1 MPIVSPSGGGCVMP
15 RQRSGRHLRSRPHLD
30 LDAAFRAAAHGRHS
44 RGNRA
49 THLGRRS
56 PIRAALAVICALSLV
71 GALSLLLGAPA
82 GSATFPFLPRADMDV
97 ASSWETS
104 GDASGSTTQFQ
115 GWLVA
120 SGSKSYSLLS
130 GSGVITVTVDCS
142 GRAEMKVALIN
153 SRGYTETA
161 YTKVCSR
168 GPISVSKTVSV
179 AGSYTVKLTELAGFS
194 TGYTATVLS
203 PATTAST
210 PATST
215 TTAAVT
221 TTSTSQAS
229 NLGVTTTTSRATTTA
244 AASSGKIWLA
254 LYLQYIDVRS
264 QFDIYNQNTDGGDIT
279 RLRANG
285 NSDGLCDTGMKPQYV
300 TSAQALPGAAG
311 TAYKCSRAIVENAGF
326 AIAEF
331 NFETGFNIPEDNNDP
346 LAAVRRASNAAHAAG
361 LQLRCTPDRQ
371 LTKNLAGQ
379 FAPYCDY
386 YHIQAQSL
394 QPDGVGAYSTFVHD
408 IVAKLKAANPRL
420 QGKITVQVSPG
431 RGAPSGKDV
440 QQHMRDCVDS
450 VMDVADGASMWF
462 GGNELHQLR
471 SFVAWFDM
479 KYGS

>member
-1 MPIVSPSGGGCVMP
+1 V
-15 RQRSGRHLRSRPHLD
+15 
-30 LDAAFRAAAHGRHS
+30 
-44 RGNRA
+44 
-49 THLGRRS
+49 THLGRPS
-56 PIRAALAVICALSLV
+56 PVRAALAVACALGLV

-82 GSATFPFLPRADMDV
+82 GSATFPFLPRADIDG

-104 GDASGSTTQFQ
+104 AGDASGSTAQFQ
-115 GWLVA
+115 GWLA
-120 SGSKSYSLLS
+120 AYSSKSYSFLS
-130 GSGVITVTVDCS
+130 GSGIITVTFDCS

-179 AGSYTVKLTELAGFS
+179 AGTYTVKLTELAGFS
-194 TGYTATVLS
+194 TSYTATVLS
-203 PATTAST
+203 PATTTST
-210 PATST
+210 PTTST

-229 NLGVTTTTSRATTTA
+229 NIGVTTTTLNSSRTPTTP

-254 LYLQYIDVRS
+254 LYLQYIDAGS
-264 QFDIYNQNTDGGDIT
+264 QFDIYNQNTDGGDTT

-300 TSAQALPGAAG
+300 SSALALPGAAG
-311 TAYKCSRAIVENAGF
+311 TAYKCSRALVENAGRDRNAGF
-326 AIAEF
+326 AIIEF
-331 NFETGFNIPEDNNDP
+331 NFESGFNISEDNNDP
-346 LAAVRRASNAAHAAG
+346 IAAIRRASNAAHTAG

-371 LTKNLAGQ
+371 LTKNLAAQ

-386 YHIQAQSL
+386 YHIQAQAL
-394 QPDGVGAYSTFVHD
+394 QPDGVGAYSTFIHD

-420 QGKITVQVSPG
+420 EGKITVQVSPG
-431 RGAPSGKDV
+431 RGAPPGKDV

-462 GGNELHQLR
+462 GGNELDQLR

>member
-1 MPIVSPSGGGCVMP
+1 
-15 RQRSGRHLRSRPHLD
+15 
-30 LDAAFRAAAHGRHS
+30 
-44 RGNRA
+44 
-49 THLGRRS
+49 
-56 PIRAALAVICALSLV
+56 
-71 GALSLLLGAPA
+71 
-82 GSATFPFLPRADMDV
+82 
-97 ASSWETS
+97 
-104 GDASGSTTQFQ
+104 
-115 GWLVA
+115 
-120 SGSKSYSLLS
+120 
-130 GSGVITVTVDCS
+130 
-142 GRAEMKVALIN
+142 MKVALIN

-179 AGSYTVKLTELAGFS
+179 AGTYTVKLTELAGFS
-194 TGYTATVLS
+194 TSYTATVLS

-221 TTSTSQAS
+221 TTSTSRAS
-229 NLGVTTTTSRATTTA
+229 NIGVTTTMPNSSRTST
-244 AASSGKIWLA
+244 ASSGKIWLA
-254 LYLQYIDVRS
+254 LYLQYIDAGS

-285 NSDGLCDTGMKPQYV
+285 ANDGLCDTGMKPQYV
-300 TSAQALPGAAG
+300 TSAQALPGATG
-311 TAYKCSRAIVENAGF
+311 TAYKCSRAIVENAGRDRNAGF
-326 AIAEF
+326 TITEF

-346 LAAVRRASNAAHAAG
+346 LAAVRRASNAARAAG

-371 LTKNLAGQ
+371 LTRNLAAQ

-386 YHIQAQSL
+386 YHIQAQAL

-462 GGNELHQLR
+462 GGNELDQLR
-471 SFVAWFDM
+471 SFVAWFNM

>member
-1 MPIVSPSGGGCVMP
+1 MP
-15 RQRSGRHLRSRPHLD
+15 RQRSGRHLRARQHPD
-30 LDAAFRAAAHGRHS
+30 VDAAIRTAAHGRHS

-49 THLGRRS
+49 THLGRPS

-82 GSATFPFLPRADMDV
+82 GSATFPFLPRADIDA
-97 ASSWETS
+97 ASRWETS
-104 GDASGSTTQFQ
+104 GGDASGSTAQFQ

-120 SGSKSYSLLS
+120 SSSKSYSFLS

-179 AGSYTVKLTELAGFS
+179 AGTYTVKLTELAGFS
-194 TGYTATVLS
+194 TSYTATVLS

-221 TTSTSQAS
+221 TTSTSRAS
-229 NLGVTTTTSRATTTA
+229 NIGVTTTMPNSSRTTT
-244 AASSGKIWLA
+244 ASSGKIWLA
-254 LYLQYIDVRS
+254 LYLQYIDAGS

-285 NSDGLCDTGMKPQYV
+285 ANDGLCDTGMKPQYV
-300 TSAQALPGAAG
+300 TSAQALPGATG
-311 TAYKCSRAIVENAGF
+311 TAYKCSRAIVENAGRDRNAGF
-326 AIAEF
+326 TITEF

-371 LTKNLAGQ
+371 LTRNLAAQ

-386 YHIQAQSL
+386 YHIQAQAL